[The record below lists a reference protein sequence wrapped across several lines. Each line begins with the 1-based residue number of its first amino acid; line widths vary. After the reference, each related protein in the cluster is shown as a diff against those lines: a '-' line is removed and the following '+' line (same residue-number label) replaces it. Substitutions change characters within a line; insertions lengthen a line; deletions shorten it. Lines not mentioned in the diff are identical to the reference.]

1 MINKQ
6 QSTKEEGKNWV
17 KYNNYCGLSWP
28 PPTDIRS
35 NNQPDQQSNK
45 YMNEC
50 GWRGMRDTPKSA
62 KLPQKELMMQNY
74 RVVLL
79 VFISY
84 KPKN

>member
-6 QSTKEEGKNWV
+6 QSTKEEGENWV

-45 YMNEC
+45 YE
-50 GWRGMRDTPKSA
+50 RMRLAGDEGYTKKCKTTTEGVDDA
-62 KLPQKELMMQNY
+62 ELSCCAACVY
-74 RVVLL
+74 
-79 VFISY
+79 
-84 KPKN
+84 